1 MRIRLLTIVLLAL
14 TCVYFT
20 QAQDCNVG
28 GCEMN
33 GCFGDSCA
41 QCGGNLVFST
51 VNGVNACVEPSD
63 LQKINTD
70 SSPTLNTTDIIIIAV
85 VCSVACNFLSIL
97 SYCHFSSINTL
108 PIKAQKEDPK
118 LRTTNFRESRTP
130 ISTKIVFG
138 R

>member
-1 MRIRLLTIVLLAL
+1 MAL

-20 QAQDCNVG
+20 QAQSWGCTVG
-28 GCEMN
+28 GCDPN
-33 GCFGDSCA
+33 YCTGSDCSSCA
-41 QCGGNLVFST
+41 GNLVFST
-51 VNGVNACVEPSD
+51 ASGVNACVEPSD

-85 VCSVACNFLSIL
+85 IASVAGNFLSIL
-97 SYCHFSSINTL
+97 SYCHFHSINTL
-108 PIKAQKEDPK
+108 PIKAQKEGPK

-130 ISTKIVFG
+130 ICPKIIFG